1 MRAPLPAGCFWIR
14 RVVMTHCDDPSSASG
29 DPVPPFLIDWREPFR
44 GAFSSPTWRRGAGLV
59 MGAGLAPGKSTVSA
73 CLRVTGRALCETFSS
88 DPQVLNRARW
98 DPRDLS
104 RRLGRVLVA
113 RLLPGRDRSSS
124 GSMTPSSAAGARVS
138 RRAASSATRCVPAM
152 AIASRPAGGAGS
164 ASCGLSRCPGRRAS
178 GPCPS

>member
-1 MRAPLPAGCFWIR
+1 MLLDPT
-14 RVVMTHCDDPSSASG
+14 VVMTHCDDPSSASG

-104 RRLGRVLVA
+104 RRLVRVLVA
-113 RLLPGRDRSSS
+113 RLAGQGPIIS
-124 GSMTPSSAAGARVS
+124 GLDDTIERRWGARLKA
-138 RRAASSATRCVPAM
+138 RG
-152 AIASRPAGGAGS
+152 I
-164 ASCGLSRCPGRRAS
+164 
-178 GPCPS
+178 